1 MIQEHFQKEFY
12 AEIFTGLNETFKDL
26 KVEADI
32 LIKSATEIYLSSRQA
47 ELESSAGETELTIVN
62 HEHHTV
68 TSLGLLE
75 CKACSRKIAKFV
87 GDDICFCPGCGKA
100 VRSKK

>member
-12 AEIFTGLNETFKDL
+12 AEIFAGLKETFKDL

-32 LIKSATEIYLSSRQA
+32 IIKSATEIYLSSRQS

-62 HEHHTV
+62 QEHHTV

-75 CKACSRKIAKFV
+75 CKACSRRIAKFV